1 MFSIFLTKIF
11 AAIFD
16 LNGSKGLGE
25 KGICTKGVDHSKKTQ
40 RGGGGGG
47 GGGVKFAQSA
57 R

>member
-1 MFSIFLTKIF
+1 MKIF

-16 LNGSKGLGE
+16 LNGSKGLRE
-25 KGICTKGVDHSKKTQ
+25 KGICTKGVVHSKKTQ
-40 RGGGGGG
+40 RGG

>member
-25 KGICTKGVDHSKKTQ
+25 NGICTKRVVHSKKTQ

>member
-1 MFSIFLTKIF
+1 MKIT

-16 LNGSKGLGE
+16 LNGSEGLGE
-25 KGICTKGVDHSKKTQ
+25 KGICTKGVVQSKKTQ
-40 RGGGGGG
+40 RGGGG

>member
-1 MFSIFLTKIF
+1 MNIF

-25 KGICTKGVDHSKKTQ
+25 KGICTKGVVHSKKTQ
-40 RGGGGGG
+40 RGG